1 MTLTILAM
9 LGSYREDAL
18 MRVLAFLWAF
28 VAAFVVGIVGII
40 ALIWGLIDV
49 VWQLVFNSEGL
60 DETGFAPEFVANTF
74 WWAVDLEVYAFT
86 GRKKFMW
93 LPEMP

>member
-1 MTLTILAM
+1 MTLTLLTI
-9 LGSYREDAL
+9 GSYREDAL
-18 MRVLAFLWAF
+18 MRVLAFIWAW
-28 VAAFVVGIVGII
+28 VAAIIVSIVAI
-40 ALIWGLIDV
+40 VAFIWGLIDV
-49 VWQLVFNSEGL
+49 LWQFLLNSEGL
-60 DETGFAPEFVANTF
+60 DENGYAPELVANTF